1 MPEPV
6 LIAPEKR
13 DIKTIK
19 RVAGDL
25 EARPNQSRLV
35 MMDDTR
41 HDAVELPAPL
51 VLVLM
56 EAARQLAQ
64 GHSVAILH
72 YEEELTTQQAADLLQ
87 VSRPFL
93 IKVLEAGEIPYHHVG
108 SHRRIRMGDLVEYK
122 RNRDRLRK
130 ERISEMVRVS
140 ESMGLYEVDDFVERE
155 P

>member
-1 MPEPV
+1 MPEQV

-13 DIKTIK
+13 DIETIK

-25 EARPNQSRLV
+25 VARPNQNRLV
-35 MMDDTR
+35 LMDDAQR
-41 HDAVELPAPL
+41 DAVELPAPL
-51 VLVLM
+51 VRVLM
-56 EAARQLAQ
+56 EAAKQLAQ

-93 IKVLEAGEIPYHHVG
+93 IKLLETGHIQYHLVG
-108 SHRRIRMGDLVEYK
+108 SHRRIRMGDLMKYK
-122 RNRDRLRK
+122 QNRDRLRK
-130 ERISEMVRVS
+130 NRINEMVRVS
-140 ESMGLYEVDDFVERE
+140 ESMGLYESDDFVKRE